1 MAQPEVS
8 SLSTGHQEMQYSWII
23 RQGLQNSYYEYTER
37 LKGIWI
43 KFKNLEACEE
53 NKQWNKIM
61 KTVQDMKIEKEPL
74 KKTQTKIKQEMK
86 TLGSQTKT
94 WGKPGQCS
102 IRHGRETIIEGKV
115 REIAMS
121 VKKNVASR

>member
-1 MAQPEVS
+1 
-8 SLSTGHQEMQYSWII
+8 
-23 RQGLQNSYYEYTER
+23 
-37 LKGIWI
+37 
-43 KFKNLEACEE
+43 
-53 NKQWNKIM
+53 M

-74 KKTQTKIKQEMK
+74 KKTQTKIKQEMQ

-121 VKKNVASR
+121 VKKMLHLGKFRHESSRKFWKPWKEHLYE